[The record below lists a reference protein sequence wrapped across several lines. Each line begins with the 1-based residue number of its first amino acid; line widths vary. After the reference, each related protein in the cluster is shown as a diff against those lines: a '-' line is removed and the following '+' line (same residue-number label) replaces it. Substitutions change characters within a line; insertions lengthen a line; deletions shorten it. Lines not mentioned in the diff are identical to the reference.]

1 MDTISYREAIMKH
14 YIEIKYSKH
23 IKKQKETIVINIENS
38 VSAIIT
44 ALKKASDHDPFCEI
58 SEIVVRTKP

>member
-1 MDTISYREAIMKH
+1 MKH

-23 IKKQKETIVINIENS
+23 IKKQKETIVVNIENS
-38 VSAIIT
+38 VSAIIM

-58 SEIVVRTKP
+58 SEIIVRTKP